1 MHSRRALAPRPS
13 IRLACAQYSDICVR
27 VSGASRAC
35 ASAKDLARWSC
46 ATTCFMP
53 RPGMGACGLRQAPPA
68 THAMRRRSEGGNGG
82 IGGGAGGAKAVAE
95 SAKMIMLADASEASS
110 SDASEAQS
118 GESGRAK
125 EASETCGVK
134 RTAVNCDKL
143 KQLEFSGAGVREAL
157 CSCSPYSRTLQRARP
172 AGILTRIR
180 GCSAAPKREGARV
193 ELAYN
198 LRSTTSGGASLS
210 TDSFAESSFPSP
222 VARPLLA

>member
-1 MHSRRALAPRPS
+1 MGRRGGAPGGTPCFAGGSRRRGRRRRPCRCSTRGGRRCVVVEGPVGGEVVAAEAVDAGVEAGIAL
-13 IRLACAQYSDICVR
+13 
-27 VSGASRAC
+27 
-35 ASAKDLARWSC
+35 SC

-53 RPGMGACGLRQAPPA
+53 RLGMGACGLRQAPPA
-68 THAMRRRSEGGNGG
+68 THAMRRRSEGGDGG
-82 IGGGAGGAKAVAE
+82 VGGGAGGARALAE

-118 GESGRAK
+118 GESGRAN

-157 CSCSPYSRTLQRARP
+157 CSCSPYSRTLQQAASRNSLEFA
-172 AGILTRIR
+172 
-180 GCSAAPKREGARV
+180 AAPRHQRARV

-198 LRSTTSGGASLS
+198 LKST
-210 TDSFAESSFPSP
+210 PP
-222 VARPLLA
+222 VELR